1 MAIPENNGSKP
12 CPVCG
17 SDTISRCITLADV
30 PIYCSVLYTSREQA
44 LTASKGDI
52 HLMFCQDCGHLFNGT
67 FDAQKIEYGEDYD
80 NSLHYSGKFRAY
92 AESLA
97 RDLVARYDLHDKKI
111 VEIACGKGD
120 FLAYICQVGNNS
132 GYGFDP
138 SYEPDRQDEQAH
150 SHITI
155 TQDYYSERYADLD
168 ADLVCCRHALEHI
181 EKPKDFLKAV
191 HAAVT
196 ANQGAPIYF
205 EVPNSLYTLKDM
217 GIWDIIYVHCSYFC
231 ENSLAR
237 VFTESGFAVH
247 KLNDSFGGQFLSIET
262 TLADS
267 LENNAYTASTSLSE
281 MASYA
286 EAFEKNYADKITI
299 WKQRLSEFKQSGKRV
314 VVWGAGA
321 KGVTFLNV
329 LKVGDEIGYLVDLN
343 IHKHGKYVPGT
354 GHQVVSP
361 EQLKDYQPDVVIVMN
376 PIYADEIAQ
385 SLNDMGVKAAII
397 TE

>member
-1 MAIPENNGSKP
+1 MPENNSPTP
-12 CPVCG
+12 CPVCD
-17 SDTISRCITLADV
+17 SNATSLCITLADV
-30 PIYCSVLYTSREQA
+30 PIYCSVLYASRNLA
-44 LTASKGDI
+44 LTAPKGDI
-52 HLMFCQDCGHLFNGT
+52 NLMFCPDCGHLFNGT
-67 FDAQKIEYGEDYD
+67 FDAKKIEYGEDYD
-80 NSLHYSGKFRAY
+80 NSLHYSGKFRQY

-97 RDLVARYDLHDKKI
+97 RDLVARYDLHGKKI

-120 FLAYICQVGNNS
+120 FLAYICHIGNNS

-138 SYEPDRQDEQAH
+138 SYEPDRQHEQAP

-155 TQDYYSERYADLD
+155 TQDYYSERYADLA

-181 EKPKDFLKAV
+181 EKPKEFLKVV

-196 ANQGAPIYF
+196 ANQGAPLYF

-217 GIWDIIYVHCSYFC
+217 GIWDIIYVHCGYFC

-237 VFTESGFAVH
+237 VFTDSGFAVQR
-247 KLNDSFGGQFLSIET
+247 LNDSFGGQFLSIET

-267 LENNAYTASTSLSE
+267 PKSSTHTADIGLSA
-281 MASYA
+281 MMSYA
-286 EAFEKNYADKITI
+286 EAFERNYADKIAT
-299 WKQRLSEFKQSGKRV
+299 WQQRLAEFKKHGQRV

-321 KGVTFLNV
+321 KGVTFLNA
-329 LKVGDEIGYLVDLN
+329 LQVGDEIGYLVDLN
-343 IHKHGKYVPGT
+343 VHKHGQYVPGT

-361 EQLKDYQPDVVIVMN
+361 EHLKDYRPDVVIVMN

-385 SLNDMGVKAAII
+385 SLKDMGIKSAII